1 MGREKF
7 GYYALKLTGICIIVF
22 VLQLLFSNFMDLLV
36 LNAKAFPE
44 IWRFVSAIFLHG
56 SLMHLLYNM
65 FALALFGS
73 ILESLIGSRKFLTV
87 FFVSGIFANLIGVN
101 FYSSSLGASGAI
113 FGVLGAL
120 IIIRPLMVVWAFGM
134 PMPMFIAGILW
145 VAGDLIGVFVPSD
158 VANIAHLAGIA
169 IGLAFGILFRD
180 WKERR
185 AEQKKIVLNESA
197 MRQWED
203 NYLK

>member
-1 MGREKF
+1 MSREKF

-22 VLQLLFSNFMDLLV
+22 VLQMLFSNFTSLFV
-36 LNAKAFPE
+36 LNARAFPE
-44 IWRFVSAIFLHG
+44 VWRFITAIFLHG
-56 SLMHLLYNM
+56 SLVHLLYNM

-73 ILESLIGSRKFLTV
+73 ILEKIIGSRKFLIV
-87 FFVSGIFANLIGVN
+87 FFVSGIFANIIGVN

-120 IIIRPLMVVWAFGM
+120 VIIRPMMVVWAFGM

-145 VAGDLIGVFVPSD
+145 VVGDLIGIFVPSD
-158 VANIAHLAGIA
+158 VANIAHLAGMA
-169 IGLAFGILFRD
+169 LGLVFGILFRD
-180 WKERR
+180 WGEKR
-185 AEQKKIVLNESA
+185 AEQQKIVLNEKA

-203 NYLK
+203 NYLE